1 MYHTIPVSNTMLT
14 HTVLNFSTASFSVHQ
29 SKVERKEFEDT
40 TEVIRIRKSK
50 KDIQNNDQKKK
61 DKQRSTKHYTAKI
74 NYMNPT
80 KTGGLMC
87 S

>member
-1 MYHTIPVSNTMLT
+1 MLT

-61 DKQRSTKHYTAKI
+61 DKQRSTKHYTEKI

-80 KTGGLMC
+80 KKWGTNVLLKGIHYLLH
-87 S
+87 